1 MTPEQLQQLI
11 AEHVRLTGEIAA
23 LTSRLDEV
31 TEQLRTLPEGKYPTS
46 VGVVTVSAPAKRF
59 DPKLANEILPPALLD
74 ACAEKVVTASK
85 AKQVLPPALYAQC
98 TAAAASARPSVRVKA
113 A

>member
-11 AEHVRLTGEIAA
+11 AEHIHLTGEIAA
-23 LTSRLDEV
+23 LTARLDEI
-31 TEQLRTLPEGKYPTS
+31 TDQLRTLPEGKHPTG

-59 DPKLANEILPPALLD
+59 DPKLAAEILPPELLE
-74 ACAEKVVTASK
+74 ACTEQVVTAAR
-85 AKQVLPPALYAQC
+85 AKYVLSPVLYSQC
-98 TAAAASARPSVRVKA
+98 TAAAASARSSVRVKA